1 MKTYDYKSAIATAV
15 GGTILAMSPGASAEL
30 LDPIL
35 PLPHTVITFD
45 FVGEFVMFDPLDEIV
60 PNTSSPAVTGTIQLD
75 AITFGGSAAMGG
87 EFFGAPWT
95 ANGALSAYVALPGI
109 NCGGAPMC
117 AHANMDFAW
126 SGNLIPVEAAFG
138 MTPQFSGSID
148 LLDLSV
154 GAEFAVESIDTEP
167 DGVLGTRMTEGV
179 FTGFTPYFVGTATV
193 AGIDILGSPIPN
205 QNIYVG
211 PVPVP
216 EASEWAMMLAGVGL
230 VGAMAYRRKNRQ
242 VATAA

>member
-1 MKTYDYKSAIATAV
+1 
-15 GGTILAMSPGASAEL
+15 MSPGASAEL

-45 FVGEFVMFDPLDEIV
+45 FVGEFTMFDPLGEIV
-60 PNTSSPAVTGTIQLD
+60 TNTSSPAVTGTILLD
-75 AITFGGSAAMGG
+75 VLTFGGSAAMGG
-87 EFFGAPWT
+87 GFFGSPWT
-95 ANGALSAYVALPGI
+95 ANGGLSAYLGLPGI

-138 MTPQFSGSID
+138 MTPQLFGSTD

-154 GAEFAVESIDTEP
+154 GVEFAVESIDTEP
-167 DGVLGTRMTEGV
+167 DGIPGTRMAVGP
-179 FTGFTPYFVGTATV
+179 FTDFTPYFVGTATV

-211 PVPVP
+211 PAPVP
-216 EASEWAMMLAGVGL
+216 EASEWAMMLAGIGL
-230 VGAMAYRRKNRQ
+230 VGAMAYRRKNRP